1 MQHTNVSVAKVY
13 YVNILA
19 SAIRHSDM
27 PRSGMQQRERAKYCP
42 TERVDNKQSRNR
54 TTIT

>member
-1 MQHTNVSVAKVY
+1 MQHTNVSVVREY
-13 YVNILA
+13 YVNIPA

-42 TERVDNKQSRNR
+42 TERELTTNKAETEQQ
-54 TTIT
+54 

>member
-19 SAIRHSDM
+19 SAIRHSDK
-27 PRSGMQQRERAKYCP
+27 PSCTTQQRDYAE
-42 TERVDNKQSRNR
+42 
-54 TTIT
+54 I